1 MNITL
6 YVQTKDRDIIEKNL
20 TSAQSY
26 VGQARG
32 EISIESPV
40 ITIITSVSLITYNY
54 CFIREFNRYYFI
66 DSKKLVRN
74 NVWEFTL
81 SEDYLYTWRNSI
93 YNWTVQLERAQ
104 KAGNVNMYLNDG
116 ALSQMA
122 GNNYTQWNFT
132 DENGVARKFPDE
144 QYYYI
149 LTAGD

>member
-32 EISIESPV
+32 EISVESPV
-40 ITIITSVSLITYNY
+40 ITIISSVSLIKFNY
-54 CFIREFNRYYFI
+54 CFIEEFNRYYFI

-81 SEDYLYTWRNSI
+81 SEDYLYTWRNMI
-93 YNWTVQLERAQ
+93 YTWTVELERAQ
-104 KAGNVNMYLNDG
+104 YDWNLYFKDGEMMCIEGHNLNVLEFPNSLPTTKHNI
-116 ALSQMA
+116 LIV
-122 GNNYTQWNFT
+122 
-132 DENGVARKFPDE
+132 NGGR
-144 QYYYI
+144 
-149 LTAGD
+149 

>member
-1 MNITL
+1 M
-6 YVQTKDRDIIEKNL
+6 QTKDRDIIEKNL

-26 VGQARG
+26 IGQARG
-32 EISIESPV
+32 EISIENPV
-40 ITIITSVSLITYNY
+40 ITIISSVSLINFNY
-54 CFIREFNRYYFI
+54 CFIEEFNRYYFI

-93 YNWTVQLERAQ
+93 YSWTVQLERAQ

>member
-26 VGQARG
+26 IGQARG

-40 ITIITSVSLITYNY
+40 ITIISSVSLINFNY
-54 CFIREFNRYYFI
+54 CFIKEFNRYYFI

-81 SEDYLYTWRNSI
+81 SEDYLYTWRDMI
-93 YNWTVQLERAQ
+93 YTWTVELERAQ
-104 KAGNVNMYLNDG
+104 YDWNLYFKDGEMMCIEGHNLNVLEFPNSLPTTKHNI
-116 ALSQMA
+116 LIV
-122 GNNYTQWNFT
+122 
-132 DENGVARKFPDE
+132 NGGR
-144 QYYYI
+144 
-149 LTAGD
+149 

>member
-26 VGQARG
+26 IGQARG

-40 ITIITSVSLITYNY
+40 ITIISSVSLINFNY
-54 CFIREFNRYYFI
+54 CFIQEFNRYYFI

-81 SEDYLYTWRNSI
+81 SEDYLYTWRNMI
-93 YNWTVQLERAQ
+93 YTWTVELERAQ
-104 KAGNVNMYLNDG
+104 YDWNLYFKDGEMMCVEGHNLNVLEFPNSLPTVKHNI
-116 ALSQMA
+116 LIV
-122 GNNYTQWNFT
+122 
-132 DENGVARKFPDE
+132 NGGR
-144 QYYYI
+144 
-149 LTAGD
+149 